1 MRLAAKL
8 ILLYLLGLLMIVGV
22 FAVLTAQN
30 ERRLAAAEHGRRSAE
45 LVASMRPYLY
55 GPLVRGDRSDIERVI
70 RQTTRQIRSVEMRYL
85 LPSGD
90 VLTQRQ
96 VTTTI
101 VPGTDG
107 SQLVS
112 TVPLAGADEHYGA
125 IEITSNDD
133 TSSDRLQRSLIRSGI
148 ALASAML
155 LSGLVIYIG
164 GIYMVGRPLNQ
175 LIEKVE
181 RIGEGNFEGPI
192 AVDRRDELGLLGR
205 SINQMCERLQTQRE
219 TITRQAEEKL
229 QTLEQLRHADRL
241 SSVGRLAAGVAHEM
255 GTPLGVVSGRAE
267 LIASG
272 DLQGEDARHSAAI
285 IKSESDRISSI
296 IRQLLGFARRNTGK
310 QDSTNLMDIIRQT
323 IELVTP
329 MAEKKGIAILLQ
341 PSNEQAMVKLDASQF
356 KQVLLNLIENA
367 FESHATNVIITVFST
382 SPSIRQEQDRFWTVS
397 ISDDGEGIEPDVKE
411 HIFEPFFTTR
421 QVGSGTGLGL
431 SIAYGIVAD
440 HGGSIDVESRPG
452 EGSTF
457 SIRLPQP
464 IENAS
469 VNSGTSHG

>member
-70 RQTTRQIRSVEMRYL
+70 RQTTRQIRTVEMRYL

-107 SQLVS
+107 TQLVS

-133 TSSDRLQRSLIRSGI
+133 TSGDRLQRSLVRSGI
-148 ALASAML
+148 ALASATL
-155 LSGLVIYIG
+155 LSGFVIYIG

-181 RIGEGNFEGPI
+181 RIGEGDFDGPI

-219 TITRQAEEKL
+219 TITQQAEEKL

-272 DLQGEDARHSAAI
+272 DLAGEDARYSAAI

-296 IRQLLGFARRNTGK
+296 IRQLLGFARRNTGNHET
-310 QDSTNLMDIIRQT
+310 TNLIDVIRQT

-329 MAEKKGIAILLQ
+329 IAEKKGVAIKLQ
-341 PSNEQAMVKLDASQF
+341 TSADQAMVKLDASQF

-367 FESHATNVIITVFST
+367 FESSADRVTISVEST
-382 SPSIRQEQDRFWTVS
+382 SPTMAQDQDRYWTVCV
-397 ISDDGEGIEPDVKE
+397 SDDGEGMSADVKE

-421 QVGSGTGLGL
+421 EVGSGTGLGL

-440 HGGSIDVESRPG
+440 HAGTIDVESQPG
-452 EGSTF
+452 AGSTF
-457 SIRLPQP
+457 TIRLP
-464 IENAS
+464 ISENHAPLKLE
-469 VNSGTSHG
+469 TIHG